1 LGIDVKMLE
10 KNFGKL
16 KEDFVKNESIHIKL
30 SHFCNN
36 YHYLRDMMLSLS
48 PIFQKIDSY
57 FLAKSSKRVAII
69 L

>member
-1 LGIDVKMLE
+1 MDPETLE
-10 KNFGKL
+10 RNFGKM
-16 KEDFVKNESIHIKL
+16 KEDFVKNEPIHKNL

-36 YHYLRDMMLSLS
+36 YHDLRDMMLSLT

-57 FLAKSSKRVAII
+57 FLAGSSKRVAII